1 MPRPT
6 TSTWLNTRHTPLKP
20 RRRPRRQTTCFVIPI
35 SRRKC
40 RRSRHLPH
48 TLPLRRTRGT
58 RIRNHHSHNIRNTQQ
73 VHRVRDA
80 FSRIGS
86 SVLTCRLT
94 GPNNSSGAPQ
104 QPYNSSGSNIAVSS
118 HLNPNPPSN
127 AYYPNSRTRAN
138 TINHMDR
145 IPPALA
151 RLQHMSQD
159 VIGGRNALTPVLN
172 RDDAIKEWERR
183 QSGKATAAQP
193 YPQLEFLQQQA
204 ELAAT
209 SGIASWQQPATRYQP
224 AQSSG
229 LAHQYHPSSAIV
241 VDDERRD
248 AIMSNVRATAQGQT
262 YISNPISNP
271 PAAYTGSATTAGSR
285 FSATY
290 PQQSAAGSQSQSQP
304 HSQPPPPQQ
313 QQQQSPTSPFDS
325 LDRRPDMGGLYVP
338 LQPDHYPP
346 YTGTSVAGGRS
357 AVAPVAPAGPPSFYD
372 SAVSQQANAAP
383 LRNPFSGDASSAGIA
398 APGSSG
404 TTNVTKDRR
413 GSGIE
418 FWPR

>member
-1 MPRPT
+1 MPPRT
-6 TSTWLNTRHTPLKP
+6 TSTLLSTRLTPRKP
-20 RRRPRRQTTCFVIPI
+20 RPLPRQQTTYFVTLMLQ
-35 SRRKC
+35 RNC
-40 RRSRHLPH
+40 RRSRHPPH
-48 TLPLRRTRGT
+48 TLLPRQTQGI
-58 RIRNHHSHNIRNTQQ
+58 RIRNHRSHNIRNMRQ
-73 VHRVRDA
+73 VHRVRTACFGTDCY
-80 FSRIGS
+80 
-86 SVLTCRLT
+86 VLICHLT

-127 AYYPNSRTRAN
+127 AYYPSSRTRAN

-204 ELAAT
+204 ELAAA

-229 LAHQYHPSSAIV
+229 LAHQYHPPSAIV

-262 YISNPISNP
+262 YISNPITNP
-271 PAAYTGSATTAGSR
+271 PAAYTGAATAAANR
-285 FSATY
+285 FSVTY
-290 PQQSAAGSQSQSQP
+290 PPQPAAGSQSQP
-304 HSQPPPPQQ
+304 APPQQQQ

-325 LDRRPDMGGLYVP
+325 LDRRPDMGGLFVP
-338 LQPDHYPP
+338 MQPDHYSQ

-357 AVAPVAPAGPPSFYD
+357 AVAPPAPPVPPSFYD
-372 SAVSQQANAAP
+372 SAVSQQTNAAP
-383 LRNPFSGDASSAGIA
+383 LRNPFSGDASPAGSGPAASGSA
-398 APGSSG
+398 
-404 TTNVTKDRR
+404 NVAKDRR